1 MKHMKNNEKDKQ
13 NIRKKN
19 QKLKTRDNKI
29 TLGKEKG
36 ILKAAKEMTQQY
48 K

>member
-1 MKHMKNNEKDKQ
+1 MKHMKNIEKVQ
-13 NIRKKN
+13 QTLRRKT
-19 QKLKTRDNKI
+19 QKFISRHIKI